1 MDYRS
6 GGKTKLPE
14 TIGTVLTDSIKPAV
28 AILHTIYAVYH
39 LCRPAAGRPPG
50 STTSYMLFASSAD
63 AALVPFYAFTAFM
76 AYGEYTENT
85 HNWGTLFDNQKATYD
100 ITYATFLI
108 STTCAGLHLVSF
120 IISIYLAVVFR
131 QISRL
136 PPDMNPLEDNLTA
149 RPHKRNKSEI
159 SEKHL
164 SRSTIDSASVSHEHD
179 INDPTQVR
187 SIPFMHTRQGS
198 SDQLSNQESVGEKRA
213 SRTSIHSNRMSRS
226 DLPSQQ
232 QRLYEQSSHSSVS
245 LSRTTAH
252 KTRDPLSRPTSA
264 VISDTPVLLPT
275 VVAQP
280 PSNTR
285 FGSPVSSL
293 HSDNW
298 VTYPSRNSSPINE
311 NIARQA
317 SLVSSGTVTPPSLYS
332 GMTDWIASPQRTG
345 RDDGS
350 ASKENSRGKY
360 TSLND
365 HEYYGNED
373 EIYDDHY
380 QEQLSNDIE
389 QDLGERSIHVY
400 GDSDDHLL
408 TVNPLGMNPPTP
420 RPKEEETEV
429 SHNSKG
435 SLLRLALADIPNPSV
450 NNGDGATSLDVAT
463 SGRFYGDL
471 QTKTGFSAPRAV
483 SKMDETSSASQK
495 KKFGSRKL
503 WGRKAEKISTYES
516 LKVDD
521 DSDSFEDVDSSLKQR
536 SKPDSDSDRKGRVV
550 SNSGIDL
557 GVGFQP
563 GQGSPSYGNY
573 IAGLGVG
580 RRRDVSGKVAEE
592 GRGGT
597 PQEQTPEKP
606 ASNERPG
613 QSRAAGWARFAGL

>member
-1 MDYRS
+1 
-6 GGKTKLPE
+6 
-14 TIGTVLTDSIKPAV
+14 
-28 AILHTIYAVYH
+28 
-39 LCRPAAGRPPG
+39 
-50 STTSYMLFASSAD
+50 MLFASSAD
-63 AALVPFYAFTAFM
+63 AGLVPFYAFTAFM
-76 AYGEYTENT
+76 AHGEYTENA
-85 HNWGTLFDNQKATYD
+85 HNWGTLFDNQNATYD

-108 STTCAGLHLVSF
+108 STICSGLHLVSF
-120 IISIYLAVVFR
+120 IISIYLAIVFR

-164 SRSTIDSASVSHEHD
+164 SRSTIDSATVNHEHAV
-179 INDPTQVR
+179 NDPAQVR

-198 SDQLSNQESVGEKRA
+198 SDQFSNQESVSEKRA

-232 QRLYEQSSHSSVS
+232 QRLYEQSNNSAISI
-245 LSRTTAH
+245 SRTAAQ
-252 KTRDPLSRPTSA
+252 KTRDPPTRPTSA

-275 VVAQP
+275 PAAQP

-298 VTYPSRNSSPINE
+298 VTYPSRTSSPINE

-317 SLVSSGTVTPPSLYS
+317 SLVSSRTATPPSL
-332 GMTDWIASPQRTG
+332 MTDWLASPQRSG
-345 RDDGS
+345 HDDGS
-350 ASKENSRGKY
+350 VSKENSRGKY

-365 HEYYGNED
+365 QEYYGNED
-373 EIYDDHY
+373 EMYDDHY

-389 QDLGERSIHVY
+389 QDLGERPIYVY
-400 GDSDDHLL
+400 GDSDGDNRTLA
-408 TVNPLGMNPPTP
+408 VNPLGMNPPTP
-420 RPKEEETEV
+420 RPKEEETEI
-429 SHNSKG
+429 SHNNKG
-435 SLLRLALADIPNPSV
+435 SLLRLALTDIPNPSV
-450 NNGDGATSLDVAT
+450 NDGDGASALDSFAT
-463 SGRFYGDL
+463 NSRFYGDL
-471 QTKTGFSAPRAV
+471 QTKTGLSAPRAV
-483 SKMDETSSASQK
+483 SKMDETSSAGQK

-503 WGRKAEKISTYES
+503 WGRKAQKTSVYES
-516 LKVDD
+516 LKADD

-536 SKPDSDSDRKGRVV
+536 SKTDNDGDRKGRVV

-597 PQEQTPEKP
+597 PEQTPEKP
-606 ASNERPG
+606 ANNG
-613 QSRAAGWARFAGL
+613 RAAGWARFAGL